1 MKKINLLLLIAV
13 LLISCENQEKIFP
26 DYDYTAVYFPIQFPV
41 RTLSLGDDRVDNSL
55 DRELKFHIGAVI
67 GGMYNNKWDWDVDF
81 ILDESLAEN
90 LFTSTGQEVKV
101 LPSQYYTMN
110 PYNKVIIPKGQ
121 FNGLIQIQLT
131 EEFLAD
137 PLAISNHYVIPLRIV
152 SSSADS
158 VLTGF
163 PAISNPDK
171 RVASHWDAK
180 APPKDFTLFMIKYIN
195 PYHGNF
201 LRRGATYRLNAN
213 GQPVDTIIY
222 RNQYVERD
230 QIVSLVTTGPKTVTA
245 NFTGVDFGSGQ
256 SIKLTVESSGNVL
269 IDSIQGARSAAYA
282 VGSSSYI
289 SKGESWGGFDQDVI
303 YLNYRYFDK
312 DRKHFETFDTIV
324 FRDRGLKFEEF
335 IPVVEG
341 IDAE

>member
-1 MKKINLLLLIAV
+1 MKKINVLLLIAI
-13 LLISCENQEKIFP
+13 LLLGCENQEKIFP

-101 LPSQYYTMN
+101 LPSHFYSMN
-110 PYNKVIIPKGQ
+110 PSNRVIIPKSH
-121 FNGLIQIQLT
+121 FNGLIQIQLN
-131 EEFLAD
+131 EEFLED

-152 SSSADS
+152 SSTADS
-158 VLTGF
+158 ILTGL

-171 RVASHWDAK
+171 RVAAHWDAT
-180 APPKDFTLFMIKYIN
+180 APPRDFTLFMIKYIN
-195 PYHGNF
+195 PYHGNY
-201 LRRGATYRLNAN
+201 LRRGTTYRLNEN
-213 GQPVDTIIY
+213 GQPLDTTIY

-230 QIVSLVTTGPKTVTA
+230 QIVSLITTGPNTVKA
-245 NFTGVDFGSGQ
+245 NFTGVDFGPGH

-269 IDSIQGARSAAYA
+269 IDSVQGERSAAYA
-282 VGSSSYI
+282 VGSSNYI
-289 SKGESWGGFDQDVI
+289 KKGESWGGFDQDVI
-303 YLNYRYFDK
+303 YLNYRYFDRNK
-312 DRKHFETFDTIV
+312 IHYETFDTIV

-341 IDAE
+341 IETE